1 MYVRGR
7 TWRGRRILNEGERV
21 KDERIQALDPATKLS
36 VVLCDCTAAAGAL
49 ARAHLSGPTASHYL
63 AQALA
68 GVTLLGAEPSQDE
81 ETVTFR
87 LDCPGPLGGF
97 LVEATAAG
105 TLRGYTKQKILNDFD
120 GFGAPKDAHVLG
132 ESGTFEIIR
141 SVPGTILASGA
152 VAINDKIGVAN
163 DKIGVADLRVRI
175 HNFIAQGLDAF
186 FAQSLQR
193 RVRTAVTAAA
203 GDDGVPVYARGALVE
218 CPPDGDV
225 AAFEAV
231 AETFASGAVR
241 KALASGTASART
253 LLKKLGLPH
262 AEVRSTTPLS
272 FACRCS
278 AERAEAMLAAIPE
291 AERAALPPQL
301 DVTCHMCGR
310 TWTVS
315 TRRTEKE
322 A

>member
-1 MYVRGR
+1 M
-7 TWRGRRILNEGERV
+7 T
-21 KDERIQALDPATKLS
+21 DERIQILDPATKLS

-68 GVTLLGAEPSQDE
+68 GVTLLGAETSQDE

-120 GFGAPKDAHVLG
+120 GLGAPKDAQVLG

-152 VAINDKIGVAN
+152 VAVGAPRRGDRTGTFVA
-163 DKIGVADLRVRI
+163 R
-175 HNFIAQGLDAF
+175 GLDAF

-193 RVRTAVTAAA
+193 RVRTAVAAAA

-218 CPPDGDV
+218 CPPDGDA
-225 AAFEAV
+225 AAFEQV
-231 AETFASGAVR
+231 AAAFESGAVQ
-241 KALASGTASART
+241 KALASATVSART
-253 LLKKLGLPH
+253 LLKKIGLPH
-262 AEVRSTTPLS
+262 AEVRGTTPLS

-315 TRRTEKE
+315 TRRTEKG

>member
-1 MYVRGR
+1 MA
-7 TWRGRRILNEGERV
+7 T
-21 KDERIQALDPATKLS
+21 DERIQALDPTTKIA
-36 VVLCDCTAAAGAL
+36 VVLCDCTAAAGVL
-49 ARAHLSGPTASHYL
+49 ARGHLSGPTASYYL
-63 AQALA
+63 AEALA
-68 GVTLLGAEPSQDE
+68 GVALLGAETSQDE

-120 GFGAPKDAHVLG
+120 GLGSPKDAKVLG
-132 ESGTFEIIR
+132 ETGTFEIIR
-141 SVPGTILASGA
+141 SIPGAILASGA
-152 VAINDKIGVAN
+152 VAVGSPRRGDRSDTFV
-163 DKIGVADLRVRI
+163 
-175 HNFIAQGLDAF
+175 AQGLDAF

-193 RVRTAVTAAA
+193 RVRTAVAAAA

-218 CPPDGDV
+218 CPPDGD
-225 AAFEAV
+225 ASAFEAV
-231 AETFASGAVR
+231 AETFASGVVQ

-315 TRRTEKE
+315 TRRTEKG

>member
-1 MYVRGR
+1 M
-7 TWRGRRILNEGERV
+7 N
-21 KDERIQALDPATKLS
+21 DERIQALDQATKLA
-36 VVLCDCTAAAGAL
+36 VVLCDCTTAARDL

-68 GVTLLGAEPSQDE
+68 GVSLLGAETSQDE

-87 LDCPGPLGGF
+87 LECPGPLGGF

-120 GFGAPKDAHVLG
+120 GLGTPKDAKVLG

-141 SVPGTILASGA
+141 SVPGNILASGA
-152 VAINDKIGVAN
+152 VGVAALC
-163 DKIGVADLRVRI
+163 GRI
-175 HNFIAQGLDAF
+175 ISQGLDAF
-186 FAQSLQR
+186 FTQSLQR
-193 RVRTAVTAAA
+193 RVRTAVVAAA
-203 GDDGVPVYARGALVE
+203 GDDGVPVYARGVLVE
-218 CPPDGDV
+218 CPPDGDA
-225 AAFEAV
+225 AAFESV
-231 AETFASGAVR
+231 ADVFASGAVE
-241 KALASGTASART
+241 KALASGTVSART

-278 AERAEAMLAAIPE
+278 AERAAAMLAAIPE

-315 TRRTEKE
+315 TRRTEE
-322 A
+322 N

>member
-1 MYVRGR
+1 M
-7 TWRGRRILNEGERV
+7 N
-21 KDERIQALDPATKLS
+21 DERIQALDPATKLS
-36 VVLCDCTAAAGAL
+36 VVLCDCITAAGAL
-49 ARAHLSGPTASHYL
+49 ARGHLSGPTASHYL

-68 GVTLLGAEPSQDE
+68 GVSLLGAETSQDE

-97 LVEATAAG
+97 LVEATAVG
-105 TLRGYTKQKILNDFD
+105 TLRGYTKMKILNDFD
-120 GFGAPKDAHVLG
+120 GLGAPKDAQVLG
-132 ESGTFEIIR
+132 ETGTFEIIR
-141 SVPGTILASGA
+141 SIPGAILASGA
-152 VAINDKIGVAN
+152 VAVGKKV
-163 DKIGVADLRVRI
+163 GVAD
-175 HNFIAQGLDAF
+175 GLDAF

-193 RVRTAVTAAA
+193 RVRTAVAAAA

-218 CPPDGDV
+218 CPPDGDA
-225 AAFEAV
+225 AAFAAV
-231 AETFASGAVR
+231 AEVFASGAVQ
-241 KALASGTASART
+241 KALASATVSART

-310 TWTVS
+310 TWTVA
-315 TRRTEKE
+315 TRRTEE
-322 A
+322 ES

>member
-1 MYVRGR
+1 MA
-7 TWRGRRILNEGERV
+7 T
-21 KDERIQALDPATKLS
+21 DERIQALDPATKLS

-49 ARAHLSGPTASHYL
+49 ARGHLSGPTASYYL

-68 GVTLLGAEPSQDE
+68 GVAMLGAETSQDE

-97 LVEATAAG
+97 LVEATAVG

-120 GFGAPKDAHVLG
+120 GLGAPKDAKVLG
-132 ESGTFEIIR
+132 ETGTFEIIR
-141 SVPGTILASGA
+141 SIPGAILASGA
-152 VAINDKIGVAN
+152 VAVGAPRRGDRSETFV
-163 DKIGVADLRVRI
+163 
-175 HNFIAQGLDAF
+175 AQGLDAF

-193 RVRTAVTAAA
+193 RVRTAVAAAA

-218 CPPDGDV
+218 CPPDGDA

-231 AETFASGAVR
+231 AETFASGAVQ
-241 KALASGTASART
+241 KALASGTISART

-315 TRRTEKE
+315 TRRTEKG

>member
-1 MYVRGR
+1 M
-7 TWRGRRILNEGERV
+7 N
-21 KDERIQALDPATKLS
+21 DERIQVLDPVTKLS
-36 VVLCDCTAAAGAL
+36 VVLCDCTAAARDL

-68 GVTLLGAEPSQDE
+68 GVSLLGAETSQDE

-105 TLRGYTKQKILNDFD
+105 TLRGYTKLKILNDFD
-120 GFGAPKDAHVLG
+120 GLGAPKDAQVLG
-132 ESGTFEIIR
+132 ETGTFEIIR
-141 SVPGTILASGA
+141 SVPGEILASGA
-152 VAINDKIGVAN
+152 VAVGTPDRGGRLGTFV
-163 DKIGVADLRVRI
+163 
-175 HNFIAQGLDAF
+175 AQGLDAF

-193 RVRTAVTAAA
+193 RVRTAVAAAA

-218 CPPDGDV
+218 CPPDGDA
-225 AAFEAV
+225 AAFKAV
-231 AETFASGAVR
+231 AEVFASGAVQ
-241 KALASGTASART
+241 KALASATVSVRT
-253 LLKKLGLPH
+253 LLTKLGLPP
-262 AEVRSTTPLS
+262 AEVRRTDSLS

-278 AERAEAMLAAIPE
+278 AERAEAMLAAMPG
-291 AERAALPPQL
+291 AERAALPPQI

-315 TRRTEKE
+315 TRRTEE
-322 A
+322 GA

>member
-1 MYVRGR
+1 M
-7 TWRGRRILNEGERV
+7 N
-21 KDERIQALDPATKLS
+21 DERIQALDPATKIA
-36 VVLCDCTAAAGAL
+36 VVLCDCTAAARDL

-68 GVTLLGAEPSQDE
+68 GVSLLGAETSQDE

-87 LDCPGPLGGF
+87 LECPGPLGGF

-105 TLRGYTKQKILNDFD
+105 TLRGYTKLKILNDFD
-120 GFGAPKDAHVLG
+120 GLGVPKDSKVLG
-132 ESGTFEIIR
+132 ETGTFEIIR
-141 SVPGTILASGA
+141 SVPGEILASGA
-152 VAINDKIGVAN
+152 VAVAAHG
-163 DKIGVADLRVRI
+163 DRI
-175 HNFIAQGLDAF
+175 ISQGLDAF

-193 RVRTAVTAAA
+193 RVRTAVAAAA

-218 CPPDGDV
+218 CPPDGDA
-225 AAFEAV
+225 AAFAAV
-231 AETFASGAVR
+231 AEVFASGAVQ
-241 KALASGTASART
+241 KALATATVSART
-253 LLKKLGLPH
+253 LLKKLGLPQ
-262 AEVRSTTPLS
+262 AEVRRTDPLS

-315 TRRTEKE
+315 TRRTEE
-322 A
+322 DD